1 MNILENIE
9 LFIDEEDDLDGV
21 HALSV
26 VGLPAIEMGFIA
38 LSAQQQKEIKLAEV
52 STEKRILMGPALIP
66 DKRIY
71 RRLDDYEYT
80 ISLNA
85 DTVLKASQMFLKAK
99 NQSNSTLEHSEILE
113 GLTVVESWIVDN
125 PKMDKAKEY
134 GFDVPKGTWMTSVK
148 VDNDEIWNDYVK
160 TGLVKG
166 FSIEGFFSEKLDMK
180 KIESL
185 LKQDEEKQLLN
196 KIKEI
201 IEQDGR

>member
-1 MNILENIE
+1 MNVLENIE
-9 LFIDEEDDLDGV
+9 LFINEEDELDGV

-38 LSAQQQKEIKLAEV
+38 LSAQQEIKLAEV
-52 STEKRILMGPALIP
+52 SNEKRILMGPALIP

-71 RRLDDYEYT
+71 RRIEDYEYT

-85 DTVLKASQMFLKAK
+85 DTVLKASQLFLKAK
-99 NQSNSTLEHSEILE
+99 NQSNSTLEHSEIIE

-125 PKMDKAKEY
+125 PEMDKAKEY
-134 GFDVPKGTWMTSVK
+134 GFNVPKGTWMTSVK
-148 VDNDEIWNDYVK
+148 VYNDEIWNDYVK
-160 TGLVKG
+160 TGKVKG

-185 LKQDEEKQLLN
+185 LKQDEENQLLN
-196 KIKEI
+196 KIKQI
-201 IEQDGR
+201 IEEDGR